1 MIGGILLSVGLGC
14 TSSSPDPGLLL
25 VLTDGIRGD
34 RIGRPL
40 HSSAAPQLT
49 ELARVGTRFDRMYA
63 TSTSAPSTMATVFS
77 GQLPMVH
84 GERGSAPVNRFDT
97 ADWWFKGTVSSF
109 ESSPSDL
116 WSSLADI
123 EPAVDGQ
130 SPVDLR
136 VVGLPVL
143 GRTQAA
149 HRYDAAL
156 QEADERI
163 GSMVNDWR
171 VGHPRGTVVI
181 VGLRGALAEAR
192 FDAELGLTDDWLH
205 VPLIIVGPSIPVG
218 WAVSDPVSA
227 VDVGTWLGQ
236 QVGSGRKGVGQNPL
250 HGGSE
255 YAYHESVLGA
265 ERFGSVR
272 LEGFTGVDGRFV
284 YGTYGEWY
292 SHHES
297 AVRPYPDPV
306 SNHTDHRETL
316 RLITGRTEPSVLDA
330 DAVDP
335 RALSGAMTLVNKAQN
350 ALQQN
355 RLGAAKR
362 IADRLRRSH
371 PNAPAVKQLEASIA
385 VLDAD

>member
-1 MIGGILLSVGLGC
+1 
-14 TSSSPDPGLLL
+14 
-25 VLTDGIRGD
+25 
-34 RIGRPL
+34 
-40 HSSAAPQLT
+40 
-49 ELARVGTRFDRMYA
+49 
-63 TSTSAPSTMATVFS
+63 
-77 GQLPMVH
+77 
-84 GERGSAPVNRFDT
+84 
-97 ADWWFKGTVSSF
+97 
-109 ESSPSDL
+109 
-116 WSSLADI
+116 
-123 EPAVDGQ
+123 
-130 SPVDLR
+130 
-136 VVGLPVL
+136 
-143 GRTQAA
+143 
-149 HRYDAAL
+149 
-156 QEADERI
+156 
-163 GSMVNDWR
+163 
-171 VGHPRGTVVI
+171 

-236 QVGSGRKGVGQNPL
+236 QVGSGRAGVGQNPL

-272 LEGFTGVDGRFV
+272 LQGFTGVDGRFV

-292 SHHES
+292 SHHEG

-306 SNHTDHRETL
+306 SNHAEHRETL

-335 RALSGAMTLVNKAQN
+335 RSLSGAMTLVNKAQN

-371 PNAPAVKQLEASIA
+371 PDAPALEQLEASIA